1 MARKSFTTYTTE
13 TTVTADF
20 PFHISRSEVESSEQ
34 DEISRVSQIHSHE
47 YLQILY
53 VNKGEITNE
62 IDGNVETI
70 TAGELI
76 ILPPFIKH
84 RNQYFIGS
92 DVFTISF
99 TASFI
104 DSSFTSPFQL
114 FDKQNFAINYLNPFL
129 DLQKRPKDIKTLRFE
144 IDQTHHVKEIVKELY
159 FSYLKLN
166 SGQKL
171 KIHSQLLNLLTMINI
186 SFDSP
191 QSKSQAVNH
200 QQAQG
205 QVQSV
210 IDYISQNSSRDLHI
224 DELIEK
230 TSISPAYFRRI
241 FKEITGKSI
250 VKYLTELRIYN
261 AIQLI
266 KSQKYNLTEISDR
279 TGFTDKQNFYRSFKK
294 IMGCS
299 PSDFIKNE
307 LK

>member
-20 PFHISRSEVESSEQ
+20 PFHISRSEVTSTEQ
-34 DEISRVSQIHSHE
+34 NEISMVSQIHSHE

-62 IDGNVETI
+62 IDNNTEKLK
-70 TAGELI
+70 AGELI

-99 TASFI
+99 TASFV

-114 FDKQNFAINYLNPFL
+114 FDKQNFALNYLQPFL
-129 DLQKRPKDIKTLRFE
+129 DFQKRPQDIKTVTFE
-144 IDQTHHVKEIVKELY
+144 IDQTHHVKALIKGLHD
-159 FSYLKLN
+159 SYLKLN
-166 SGQKL
+166 STSKL
-171 KIHSQLLNLLTMINI
+171 KIHSQLLTLLTMIN
-186 SFDSP
+186 SSVDSAP
-191 QSKSQAVNH
+191 SKSQAVTQ
-200 QQAQG
+200 QQAQN

-241 FKEITGKSI
+241 FKDITGKSV

-279 TGFTDKQNFYRSFKK
+279 TGFNDKQNFYRSFKK

-299 PSDFIKNE
+299 PSDFIKSE